1 MTTRFRRSAEAMSA
15 DVGDDVVAL
24 HVPRG
29 FAYGMEGVTAAVWQ
43 MLGEPRSEPE
53 IISNLLD
60 NYEVDEAQCRADIL
74 ELLDEMVAEGLVER
88 IEG

>member
-1 MTTRFRRSAEAMSA
+1 MSA

-43 MLGEPRSEPE
+43 LLEQTRSEGE
-53 IISNLLD
+53 IVAALMD
-60 NYEVDEAQCRADIL
+60 AYDVEEAECRADTA
-74 ELLDEMVAEGLVER
+74 ELLRQMVDEGLVER
-88 IEG
+88 VEA